1 LDHEILVRKIG
12 LYVRHR
18 LEKMASQINHRSVI
32 KDIYTE
38 VDISPGYFL
47 FLTLANLIALA
58 GLITNSTAVI
68 IGAMLISP
76 LMGPI
81 LSCGFA
87 FITGNWL
94 IGKKALRKVTFS
106 IAVTLAIAAIATY
119 LSPIEDVTDEIISRT
134 RPNLYDLVVAFLA
147 GIAGAIAICSRKNY
161 ITIVPGVAIATAV
174 IPPLSVAGFGIG
186 TWNGA
191 IAGGGFFLFFT
202 NFVAIIFTT
211 SLVFYLYG
219 FKPGIMTELSISQL
233 KKRAAILTVSFVIIA
248 IPLIYT
254 LHVSVSQVRL
264 RNNIQ
269 FTLKQEFDVE
279 RRSHLDS
286 FAFFERN
293 DNRLEINAIVNT
305 VDYLKDVEIKRIEEK
320 IARYLKRDM
329 IMNVEQVLVRSGG
342 LKEDAAKSPL
352 LPTLAP
358 SRPPREIIRISREDS
373 VGTVRKSVEK
383 IENIIAPSVVED
395 FYIGFHYK
403 TSPIAVSLK
412 IKRDNLMSD
421 SERLW
426 LNRILSDDLG
436 HPVDMK
442 IEIVPFVPPLV
453 FNRVETS
460 LREEMKKALVE
471 IEKAYKR
478 SPASVFVIESYPG
491 AASQKEKR
499 LAEERAD
506 IIMAL
511 FTEEFKIPQ
520 EKIKRIVHRGTRKSP
535 TVKISV
541 F

>member
-1 LDHEILVRKIG
+1 
-12 LYVRHR
+12 
-18 LEKMASQINHRSVI
+18 
-32 KDIYTE
+32 
-38 VDISPGYFL
+38 
-47 FLTLANLIALA
+47 
-58 GLITNSTAVI
+58 
-68 IGAMLISP
+68 
-76 LMGPI
+76 
-81 LSCGFA
+81 
-87 FITGNWL
+87 
-94 IGKKALRKVTFS
+94 
-106 IAVTLAIAAIATY
+106 
-119 LSPIEDVTDEIISRT
+119 
-134 RPNLYDLVVAFLA
+134 
-147 GIAGAIAICSRKNY
+147 
-161 ITIVPGVAIATAV
+161 
-174 IPPLSVAGFGIG
+174 
-186 TWNGA
+186 
-191 IAGGGFFLFFT
+191 
-202 NFVAIIFTT
+202 
-211 SLVFYLYG
+211 
-219 FKPGIMTELSISQL
+219 MTELSISQL

-293 DNRLEINAIVNT
+293 DNRLEINAIINT

-320 IARYLKRDM
+320 IARYLKRNIM
-329 IMNVEQVLVRSGG
+329 MNVEQVRVQSGG

-383 IENIIAPSVVED
+383 IDNIIAPSVVED

-421 SERLW
+421 SEILW

-442 IEIVPFVPPLV
+442 IETVPFVPPLV
-453 FNRVETS
+453 FNRGEKS
-460 LREEMKKALVE
+460 LTEEMKKALLE
-471 IEKAYKR
+471 IGKAYKR
-478 SPASVFVIESYPG
+478 SPASAFVIESYPG

-520 EKIKRIVHRGTRKSP
+520 EKIKRIVHRGAKNSP
-535 TVKISV
+535 MVKISV
-541 F
+541 L